1 MPSFPPELA
10 PFLVHVF
17 EYSAMERR
25 KHWWNGI
32 WGRLARRDIYLYC
45 DGDRWLIEARE
56 GGAEGRSKWFEYDD
70 QDTALDDVRILLV
83 GPGRWREL
91 T

>member
-1 MPSFPPELA
+1 
-10 PFLVHVF
+10 
-17 EYSAMERR
+17 MEQR

-32 WGRLARRDIYLYC
+32 WGRLARRDVLLYN

-70 QDTALDDVRILLV
+70 EEAALNDVRVLLV

-91 T
+91 S